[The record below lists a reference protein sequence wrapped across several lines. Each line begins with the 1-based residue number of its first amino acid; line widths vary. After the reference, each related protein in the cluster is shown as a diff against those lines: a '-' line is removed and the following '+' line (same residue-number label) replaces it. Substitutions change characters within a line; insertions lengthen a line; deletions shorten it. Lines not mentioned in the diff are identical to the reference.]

1 MQTLLRIK
9 TYVAILPIM
18 LLMLLY
24 SLPAYSEK
32 PHITW
37 DSSSGSKE
45 QEICSGSDIDPIIF
59 YFDGE
64 NVTGIKIDETRIKR
78 IPDKNPSLYTGNG
91 WGDIDLGSKLEVNS
105 RTNNGIIYGTI
116 RSLNYI
122 TYKKTGSVTYEIPI
136 QTVGGSTTAEAIIKI
151 RVHPF
156 LDENQESLMNINCG
170 EDANARI
177 LVMPGY
183 NPGTPPYYGKTSD
196 MSEWEPMNDSYY
208 KQSYPTVD
216 GELTEVYL
224 DAYSYTIVDAE
235 DLERIKNNGWEL
247 MIKDSNG
254 CSNKQDFQVTITEK
268 NLEPRQI
275 SDNGEYFETSE
286 ENCKGKIT
294 VYNANY
300 WRFTDPGDPDNTTAN
315 NPIVYVLKKK
325 NEDSGFEEID
335 RKWIT
340 ADTKTI
346 TFTDLEAGTYA
357 VSTAFYAN
365 PDDPNDK
372 LWSDCT
378 YDVPYGSTS
387 GPLKKDVI
395 ISGAPQIFELTA
407 PDGNT
412 YCDED
417 SDSGADLQL
426 SGSETDTSYQLYKDG
441 TPIGS
446 PIQGTGSAMN
456 FGKQTEGLYTVIA
469 TKSGCT
475 ADMAGEITITKK
487 DAPAAPVINI
497 PNGGLSYCKGTDGA
511 EVIVTNAVNG
521 VTYTL
526 YNVEESSETQVA
538 QITATADGSLSLG
551 MHTKG
556 TYKVVATNDSQ
567 CSTERAEGNFPIT
580 ELPLPEAPE
589 IYGISADNS
598 IGYCAD
604 DANGADITVSNPINN
619 VTYTLYQKNG
629 DDFTEV
635 ENSAIKYDGSNSVKW
650 SATEGEYTVVATN
663 ASECSSANAE
673 GTIKIKA
680 SPLPEKPGLTATY
693 AACQNET
700 GTKDL
705 NELIHDKP
713 GGYTVTWYDSNMVP
727 LSDTN
732 ISLKDAGTQ
741 TFYATYTNASG
752 CESEKATIDIVVGAS
767 SAVPV
772 VTDYDECAEEGIL
785 DLNSLATLNRDGL
798 HWFDSGMNPLD
809 DTKTSIKKD
818 EIGTSTYYVYNVDA
832 GGCKSEQTEVDVTIR
847 PVPAA
852 PVINIPDG
860 GLSYCK
866 GTDGAEIVVTN
877 AVNGVTYTLYMVES
891 SSDTQI
897 AQEIASTDGSL
908 SFGKHTAG
916 TYKVVATNDS
926 QCSSERADGDLV
938 ITELPLPASIGLI
951 APDGNGYCD
960 GDAGVELQLPTSEA
974 GIEYTLEKDG
984 TVIGTFT
991 GSGSAVELGLYEA
1004 GEYFV
1009 AATNPASG
1017 CSIRSQSAFS
1027 VEIMG
1032 KSAAPNVNTDYVE
1045 DGTFEVC
1052 AGESQSTTLT
1062 TFVQNGEALNLTWY
1076 KDAGLTE
1083 IIPADEIDLD
1093 LSTEKDVTYYVTN
1106 TEDGLCESLPVLLH
1120 IVVNA
1125 VPSAPVAAEDPD
1137 NAGYAYSEC
1146 ASAGSKSLSELI
1158 VSHDGTLQWYDAA
1171 GNPLGTG
1178 ASFDTSEAGET
1189 TYYASSISA
1198 DGCESAKA
1206 EVKVRVL
1213 AAGVAPDVLDYNE
1226 CAQEGTYN
1234 LDNLA
1239 TTPQGTLEWF
1249 GDASATQLLSP
1260 ATFDMAQVGN
1270 HTYYVRAT
1278 ASGECHSGVVPVSV
1292 VIRDVATASDISV
1305 DDLDV
1310 CPGAEAT
1317 LTASTSMDDVNMV
1330 FTWYSDAE
1338 LGNSIGTGATLQI
1351 TGPEA
1356 QATYY
1361 VTVKGD
1367 NTCENLPGDAAE
1379 ADVYAIAPIDNVM
1392 LEPVEERIG
1401 MGKETEKALTVEP
1414 TDAYYTAVWT
1424 ANGQVIADPDS
1435 YFPAKPYS
1443 DVEYKVVVTDECGN
1457 EMEASAITK
1466 VVWPTIITPQNAD
1479 GKNDDFLVG
1488 MQEDIHLEIFDRWG
1502 NVVFSGNDG
1511 WSQAEAAKQ
1520 QPGVYYYIATL
1531 PDGTAKQG
1539 TIEVYK

>member
-1 MQTLLRIK
+1 MRTVSRRKNHAAITLL
-9 TYVAILPIM
+9 TAVL
-18 LLMLLY
+18 
-24 SLPAYSEK
+24 SLFPAYVFAEAPYIRLATGSGPLEQAVCTGAPIEPIVLEYGGDDVTTIEQGQKYMVPEK
-32 PHITW
+32 GNTIQGWRNDGLGFNNNT
-37 DSSSGSKE
+37 GTR
-45 QEICSGSDIDPIIF
+45 QCTID
-59 YFDGE
+59 
-64 NVTGIKIDETRIKR
+64 
-78 IPDKNPSLYTGNG
+78 
-91 WGDIDLGSKLEVNS
+91 
-105 RTNNGIIYGTI
+105 GTI
-116 RSLNYI
+116 SGTANWLSANL
-122 TYKKTGSVTYEIPI
+122 TGSVTYNMPI
-136 QTVGGSTTAEAIIKI
+136 RTVGGATNAEAIIQI
-151 RVHPF
+151 TIHPH
-156 LDENQESLMNINCG
+156 LNEHQIKLVSTNCS
-170 EDANARI
+170 EPANAAI
-177 LVMPGY
+177 VVMPGRE
-183 NPGTPPYYGKTSD
+183 PGTPPYKAKTSD
-196 MSEWEPMNDSYY
+196 MADWVDITDVCYVQGMTFEDGSPAFTGNLPAFYHIITSEAE
-208 KQSYPTVD
+208 VD
-216 GELTEVYL
+216 
-224 DAYSYTIVDAE
+224 
-235 DLERIKNNGWEL
+235 RIRNNWDISI
-247 MIKDSNG
+247 MDSNG
-254 CSNKQDFQVTITEK
+254 CISGDPLQPNNIPTVDELDGQDITYTG
-268 NLEPRQI
+268 Q
-275 SDNGEYFETSE
+275 EYFDSKE
-286 ENCKGKIT
+286 ENCKISIT
-294 VYNANY
+294 VHSAAA
-300 WRFTDPGDPDNTTAN
+300 WRFTDQGDPDNMVAN
-315 NPIVYVLKKK
+315 YPIVYVLKKK
-325 NEDSGFEEID
+325 NENSGIFEETD
-335 RKWIT
+335 RKWTT
-340 ADTKTI
+340 ADMADI
-346 TFTDLEAGTYA
+346 TFPDLEAGTYA
-357 VSTAFYAN
+357 VSTAFYDN
-365 PDDPNDK
+365 PGNPEDK
-372 LWSDCT
+372 PWSNCT
-378 YDVPYGSTS
+378 YDIPYGEPNGSVYE
-387 GPLKKDVI
+387 KDIAITGTPEV
-395 ISGAPQIFELTA
+395 FDLTA
-407 PDGNT
+407 PYGNG
-412 YCDED
+412 YCDD
-417 SDSGADLQL
+417 GTGSGAELQL
-426 SGSETDTSYQLYKDG
+426 SGSESGTDYQLYKDN
-441 TPIGS
+441 S
-446 PIQGTGSAMN
+446 PFGNPVDGTGSAID
-456 FGKQTEGLYTVIA
+456 FGKQPEGTYTVIA
-469 TKSGCT
+469 SKSGCD

-497 PNGGLSYCKGTDGA
+497 PDGGLSYCKGTDGA
-511 EVIVTNAVNG
+511 EIVVSNAVNG

-526 YNVEESSETQVA
+526 YMVESSSDTQIA
-538 QITATADGSLSLG
+538 QEIASTDGSLSLG
-551 MHTKG
+551 KHTAG
-556 TYKVVATNDSQ
+556 TYTVVATNDLQ

-598 IGYCAD
+598 IVYCAD

-650 SATEGEYTVVATN
+650 SATEGEYKVVATN
-663 ASECSSANAE
+663 ASECSSENAE
-673 GTIKIKA
+673 GTIEIKA
-680 SPLPEKPGLTATY
+680 IQLPEKPGLTATY

-713 GGYTVTWYDSNMVP
+713 DGYTVTWYDSDMRP
-727 LSDTN
+727 LNDTN
-732 ISLKDAGTQ
+732 ISLKDEGTQ

-785 DLNSLATLNRDGL
+785 DLNSLVTLNRDGL

-832 GGCKSEQTEVDVTIR
+832 GGCKSEQTEVNVTIR

-866 GTDGAEIVVTN
+866 GTDGAEIVVSN

-908 SFGKHTAG
+908 SFGKHTSG
-916 TYKVVATNDS
+916 TYTVVATNDL
-926 QCSSERADGDLV
+926 QCSSERAEGNFP

-991 GSGSAVELGLYEA
+991 GTGSAVELGLYEA

-1278 ASGECHSGVVPVSV
+1278 ASGECHSEVVPVSV

-1310 CPGAEAT
+1310 CPGAEAS
-1317 LTASTSMDDVNMV
+1317 LTASTSMDDENMV

-1351 TGPEA
+1351 TGSET

-1379 ADVYAIAPIDNVM
+1379 ADVYAIAPIDNIR